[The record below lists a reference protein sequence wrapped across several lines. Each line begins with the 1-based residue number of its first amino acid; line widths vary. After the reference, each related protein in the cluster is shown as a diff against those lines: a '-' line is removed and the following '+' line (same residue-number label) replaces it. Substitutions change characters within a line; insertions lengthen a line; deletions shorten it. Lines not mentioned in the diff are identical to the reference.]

1 MSDYPSPGA
10 MTNGRS
16 ETIANLRANLN
27 QLLAALPEHPNG
39 DLILRMFTSF
49 VNIAG
54 EDLERLDF
62 KILHG
67 ALVDMEQGF
76 LALHPYRHIRKIAI
90 FGSARLA
97 PSTAEYQM
105 ARDFAQMIATAG
117 YMVITGAGPGIMQ
130 AGNEGAGAD
139 RSIGLNILLPFE
151 QGSNPF
157 IAGDPKLINF
167 KYFFTRKLFF
177 LKESDAIALF
187 PGGFGT
193 QDEAFECI
201 TLGQTGKT
209 VPVPM
214 VLIDKPGGSYWQDWS
229 VYIEHQLLKNG
240 LISPGDTSLYTVTD
254 RLDVAMNAITSFYQ
268 VYHSSRYVGEQLV
281 IRLRSDLDEA
291 AVAELN
297 DRFGDIL
304 VKGTIQRS
312 RALPEEAGDETFDL
326 PRLVLQFNQRDLG
339 RLFDLIRTINRLGAP
354 VDHPELK

>member
-1 MSDYPSPGA
+1 MTNYPSPGTITA
-10 MTNGRS
+10 LQAKLNELLTNLP
-16 ETIANLRANLN
+16 AN
-27 QLLAALPEHPNG
+27 PNG
-39 DLILRMFTSF
+39 DLVVEMLNCFL
-49 VNIAG
+49 NIAG

-67 ALVDMEQGF
+67 ALVDMEQAF
-76 LALHPYRHIRKIAI
+76 LALHPYRHTRKIAI

-97 PSTAEYQM
+97 PTTEEYKM
-105 ARDFAQMIATAG
+105 ARTFAQMIAAQG

-130 AGNEGAGAD
+130 AGNEGAGAEH
-139 RSIGLNILLPFE
+139 SIGLNIMLPFE

-157 IAGDPKLINF
+157 IENDPKLVNF

-214 VLIDKPGGSYWQDWS
+214 VLIDKPGGSYWRDWS
-229 VYIEHQLLKNG
+229 TYIENQLLRNG

-254 RLDVAMNAITSFYQ
+254 RLDVALNAISSFYQ
-268 VYHSSRYVGEQLV
+268 VYHSNRYVDEQLV
-281 IRLRSDLDEA
+281 IRLRCDLSDA

-297 DRFGDIL
+297 ERFSDIL
-304 VKGTIQRS
+304 VKGTIRKS
-312 RALPEEAGDETFDL
+312 RALPEESRDETFDL
-326 PRLVLQFNQRDLG
+326 PRLVLYFNQRDLG
-339 RLFDLIRTINRLGAP
+339 RLFEMIRAINQLGYPAP
-354 VDHPELK
+354 EVRQHPERK